1 MNKILLREG
10 MVAVL
15 EAVAGVSYQEATRIC
30 SEIQADS
37 DIRAEKMA
45 WEIGKLHLLFQPNW

>member
-1 MNKILLREG
+1 MNKVLLRER

-45 WEIGKLHLLFQPNW
+45 WEIGKLRLLF